1 MSLSPGRFAA
11 LRHRDYRLVW
21 GGNFVSVIGTQMQ
34 FVAIN
39 WHVYKLLQ
47 GTELGFNLLGRQVS
61 LNAEALGLGGVGL
74 ARIIPIFF
82 FALVGGTMADVVN
95 RRKLLILTNSAA
107 AAFAAVLAVLSFQ
120 QRDTV
125 WIVYLLTAA
134 GAATSAFSSPAFQ
147 SIVPNLVPAADL
159 TNAISLNSIVRQVA
173 TIVGPVMAGVLLAK
187 TNVGWV
193 YAINALSFVAIVAA
207 LALIHYRAGPAAIG
221 TGLGLAAILEGWRF
235 VRGTRII
242 WGSMLLDFFATLFSS
257 ARTMLP
263 LVADQILGMG
273 AGGYGLLTTADAI
286 GSLIAGLLV
295 SLRRD
300 IYRQGTVLLGSVALY
315 GVFTA
320 LFGLS
325 STFAVSYVFFAL
337 IGASDTVSTIIRQTL
352 RQTLTP
358 DRLRGRMTGIN
369 QIFFMGGPQLG
380 ELEAGMVAAAFGV
393 PFAIISGGVATVAL
407 TGYIAWRYPRLRRYT
422 SATMA
427 EESVAVAAAGT

>member
-1 MSLSPGRFAA
+1 MSPSPGRFAA
-11 LRHRDYRLVW
+11 LQHRDYRLVW

-39 WHVYKLLQ
+39 WHVYKLLE
-47 GTELGFNLLGRQVS
+47 GTALSINLLGRQVS

-82 FALVGGTMADVVN
+82 FALVGGAMADVVN

-107 AAFAAVLAVLSFQ
+107 AGFAAVLAVLSFQ

-125 WIVYLLTAA
+125 WVVYLLTAA

-147 SIVPNLVPAADL
+147 SIVPNLVPASDL

-173 TIVGPVMAGVLLAK
+173 TIVGPVMAGILLVK

-193 YAINALSFVAIVAA
+193 YALNALSFVVIVAA

-221 TGLGLAAILEGWRF
+221 TGLGLSAILEGWRF
-235 VRGTRII
+235 VRGARII

-315 GVFTA
+315 GVFTV

-325 STFAVSYVFFAL
+325 GTFAASYLFFAL

-393 PFAIISGGVATVAL
+393 PFAIISGGIATVAL
-407 TGYIAWRYPRLRRYT
+407 TGYIAWRYPRLRRYN

-427 EESVAVAAAGT
+427 EESAAVAAAGT